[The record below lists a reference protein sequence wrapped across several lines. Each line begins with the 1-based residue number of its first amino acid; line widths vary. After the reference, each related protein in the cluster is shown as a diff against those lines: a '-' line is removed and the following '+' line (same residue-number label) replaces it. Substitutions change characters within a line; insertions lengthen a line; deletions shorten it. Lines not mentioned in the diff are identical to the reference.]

1 MKIEITNRQ
10 KIKRINLKGLRK
22 KLIKVGAQNFSS
34 LRGISAKKI
43 SILLCDNKFITS
55 LNRRYFKK
63 SCPTDVIA
71 FPLEDNLEP
80 DYLSCIELGGVPIG
94 VLVADRT
101 GLPLIIIR
109 KEAKDHGIKGRLI
122 GDFEKGKTVLL
133 LEDVTTTGGSVAN
146 AIKALKDEGLHVET
160 IITVVDRQEGAEE
173 TISGMGIT
181 LISLTT
187 ATDILRDDHITNH
200 LKDIDAIKDRDKE
213 ILLMSNK
220 LTSNKE
226 SYEDDKK
233 RYEELREIKR
243 REDKKNK

>member
-1 MKIEITNRQ
+1 MYRDIKDVLKECKAVKFGDFTLSSGKKSRYYVDIKKVITRPKILRIISDLIVE
-10 KIKRINLKGLRK
+10 KIKN
-22 KLIKVGAQNFSS
+22 
-34 LRGISAKKI
+34 
-43 SILLCDNKFITS
+43 
-55 LNRRYFKK
+55 Y
-63 SCPTDVIA
+63 
-71 FPLEDNLEP
+71 NLEP

-187 ATDILRDDHITNH
+187 ATDILRDDHITNQ

>member
-1 MKIEITNRQ
+1 MYRDIKDVLKECKAVKFGDFTLSSGKKSRYYVDIKKVITRPKILRIISDLIVE
-10 KIKRINLKGLRK
+10 KIKN
-22 KLIKVGAQNFSS
+22 
-34 LRGISAKKI
+34 
-43 SILLCDNKFITS
+43 
-55 LNRRYFKK
+55 Y
-63 SCPTDVIA
+63 
-71 FPLEDNLEP
+71 NLEP

-187 ATDILRDDHITNH
+187 ATDILRDDHITNQ

-213 ILLMSNK
+213 ILLTSNK